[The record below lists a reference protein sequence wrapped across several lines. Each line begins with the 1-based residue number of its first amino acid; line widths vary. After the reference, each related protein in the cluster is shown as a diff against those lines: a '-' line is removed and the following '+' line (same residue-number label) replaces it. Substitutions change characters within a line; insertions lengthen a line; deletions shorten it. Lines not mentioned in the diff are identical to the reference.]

1 MNNNNNNWAIPTRE
15 TQRRAAPAARPHPIA
30 GYRAQH
36 HHYSQKH
43 IKASGIDYPTQLHL
57 QRALHRSQSF
67 SLLPDNI
74 ISNILLF
81 INPFQLSIL
90 ARVNKRLY
98 KLTADQTLWKIKLD
112 WLDCHH
118 QEDPSH
124 NLSSNQ
130 GNETHIPTHDLLG
143 SPFLDS
149 TQPIPLESTNG
160 PNQARVL
167 TYNNNEDNRA
177 KFRAVYTSLIPYLK
191 ALKSRSSGSLV
202 LIDPSIDAFQRASLI
217 TKLTRLIRNPYLVS
231 DQIYHD
237 SNVHKNLA
245 VVSETFQ
252 DGLGD
257 RFQIAIHDNDE
268 LVLKDLAHI
277 RCELKSAA
285 NSPSRSRLVSLFLD
299 SRFVFGNS
307 LGHDPLDNLRIE
319 IDNKRRRLSNP
330 TNFPTRNGRN
340 DPIHLQ
346 ISSKTISRY
355 VRILLDTVKSIPS
368 SSVFLVTSV
377 EVYSQLRGLIP
388 VIDELH
394 QEEDERLTHRVERII
409 DGMFAGHLDE
419 YLNHEIRWVKSA
431 LEEICKRW
439 NEADNTGNTNT
450 LVSSSTTSNNN
461 NDRSEMKKKIL
472 RSFKNAL
479 LLPVNVVPKT
489 VTAIS
494 NVGVEAFNTVTHGL
508 IIGPLSTHMGPH
520 STDYRNAKILAD
532 NLGVESELESWL
544 DDQAPETI
552 PSSSSPPCP
561 THPLRPSSSS
571 SSEEEEEEGER
582 SEGDD
587 LRSLLSLDL
596 TLQIITINRQAL
608 VRLHSF
614 IPFQFPTV
622 YRSKLIKLSK
632 TAFRRITNYANDR
645 ARNHGKKSTGGKRSS
660 RTTGGI
666 REYFELVDTADT
678 ISKMVE
684 VYSEQ
689 ILLTSE
695 IDQADF
701 LSPIGRERRGFEKRL
716 DGLVATG
723 LGLIIDLLVN
733 DLDLKL
739 LNLQSSTDF
748 FPGPSTSTN
757 DVVDQP
763 SKACLV
769 VSKRLHSN
777 CVALVGRTDRH
788 ILEVFYQEIGLRMHG
803 LICKHIKRNTISING
818 TRQLK
823 IDIHEYHQTLKKII
837 PDNEPIQLGFKS
849 LENLID
855 LFGFSSPKDLTK
867 FLRDIINAGPIKLGV
882 LSTDDLYQLVK
893 RRADW
898 KRIQAVVDKE
908 LYGLGVEDCLIA

>member
-307 LGHDPLDNLRIE
+307 LGHDPLDNLRNTEVGQGAIE
-319 IDNKRRRLSNP
+319 DIEGI
-330 TNFPTRNGRN
+330 NFPAIRLFFEELKSIIRGEGC
-340 DPIHLQ
+340 Q
-346 ISSKTISRY
+346 IRRIFPPEMDVMIQFISKLVQETISRY

-622 YRSKLIKLSK
+622 YRSKLIQ
-632 TAFRRITNYANDR
+632 
-645 ARNHGKKSTGGKRSS
+645 
-660 RTTGGI
+660 
-666 REYFELVDTADT
+666 T
-678 ISKMVE
+678 IENVF
-684 VYSEQ
+684 
-689 ILLTSE
+689 ILLLYSLGSNH
-695 IDQADF
+695 IQ
-701 LSPIGRERRGFEKRL
+701 PGFEKLSFLGKGVSLFLWRS
-716 DGLVATG
+716 VA
-723 LGLIIDLLVN
+723 N
-733 DLDLKL
+733 
-739 LNLQSSTDF
+739 
-748 FPGPSTSTN
+748 
-757 DVVDQP
+757 
-763 SKACLV
+763 
-769 VSKRLHSN
+769 
-777 CVALVGRTDRH
+777 
-788 ILEVFYQEIGLRMHG
+788 
-803 LICKHIKRNTISING
+803 
-818 TRQLK
+818 
-823 IDIHEYHQTLKKII
+823 
-837 PDNEPIQLGFKS
+837 
-849 LENLID
+849 
-855 LFGFSSPKDLTK
+855 
-867 FLRDIINAGPIKLGV
+867 
-882 LSTDDLYQLVK
+882 
-893 RRADW
+893 
-898 KRIQAVVDKE
+898 
-908 LYGLGVEDCLIA
+908 